1 MTCVGWCL
9 GRGDDDASDDEN
21 EFRDDSSE
29 VYANADGT
37 PVDATGVMAKRPKTK
52 ERYWKYPPENDMCY
66 AAHNAIRGELVK
78 MERALEH
85 CGETPC
91 QGWRAKCFKAYF
103 DGHREH
109 VTAHH
114 TTENNEFAPWM
125 RTRFELPDKFT
136 EDHSALEERVKAL
149 REAFDALKE
158 GDVVVDVLKLWREYR
173 TEMEAHLEEEQ
184 DIIVPL
190 LRQHFK
196 PAEASSAI
204 MGIMSRAGTKI
215 ELGAFV
221 HHLKNQKTV
230 RELMSEQGIPG
241 LAWRFSL
248 KPARNQ
254 YREKMETQIQQMLSD
269 TPVLKKPY
277 KKKKELELAMN
288 VDDWQYAVPRRS
300 ASDKK

>member
-1 MTCVGWCL
+1 MACVGRCL
-9 GRGDDDASDDEN
+9 GRDDDDSDDE
-21 EFRDDSSE
+21 EFVDE
-29 VYANADGT
+29 ACVNADGT
-37 PVDATGVMAKRPKTK
+37 VDATKRPKTK
-52 ERYWKYPPENDMCY
+52 ERHWKYPPENDMCY

-91 QGWRAKCFKAYF
+91 EGWRAKCFKAYF

-149 REAFDALKE
+149 RESFDALKE

-173 TEMEAHLEEEQ
+173 AEMEAHLEEEQ

-221 HHLKNQKTV
+221 HHLKNQKSV

-277 KKKKELELAMN
+277 KKKQELQLAMN
-288 VDDWQYAVPRRS
+288 VNDWQYAVPRRS